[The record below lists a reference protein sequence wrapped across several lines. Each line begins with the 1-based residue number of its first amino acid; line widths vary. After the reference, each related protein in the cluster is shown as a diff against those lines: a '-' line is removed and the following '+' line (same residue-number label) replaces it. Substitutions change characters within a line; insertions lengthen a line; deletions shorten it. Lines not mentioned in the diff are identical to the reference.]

1 MIVRMMR
8 MTMMISVQVN
18 LETDNSEDYEDDNDI
33 EDVRYPKMTK

>member
-1 MIVRMMR
+1 MMVSMMR